1 MGDAMTEKVALREVG
16 MRDGLQNIKQFM
28 ATARKQAWCTA
39 EVAAGMREMEVASLV
54 PPKLIPQFGD
64 AEQVVAH
71 ALKQPGLKVNALIP
85 NLKGAER
92 GVALG
97 AHQLNYVLS
106 VSEGH
111 NKSNVR
117 RTTQESI
124 DDFRRIVALRD
135 AQAKDMR
142 PTLGCGLATS
152 FGCTIEGKVDEKRV
166 MQVAEDILAAGVD
179 ELMVAD
185 TVGYGDPAQVKR
197 IFSQVLRLA
206 GKVPVAAHFHN
217 TRGLGLANVLAA
229 VEVGVR
235 RFDACLGG
243 MGGCPYAPGATGNV
257 VMEDTV
263 FMLEQMGFDTGVDLP
278 ALLDVR
284 KQVQADLPGVDF
296 HGDVARAGLP
306 KTWRGR
312 LAAAAE

>member
-1 MGDAMTEKVALREVG
+1 MTEHVTLREVG
-16 MRDGLQNIKQFM
+16 MRDGLQNIAQFM
-28 ATARKQAWCTA
+28 PTDRKQAWCTA
-39 EVAAGMREMEVASLV
+39 EVAAGMREIEVASLV
-54 PPKLIPQFGD
+54 PPKLIPQFSD
-64 AEQVVAH
+64 AELVIAH
-71 ALKQPGLKVNALIP
+71 ALRQPGLKVDALIP

-97 AHQLNYVLS
+97 VHQLNYVLS

-111 NKSNVR
+111 NRANVR

-124 DDFRRIVALRD
+124 DDFKRIAALRD
-135 AQAKDMR
+135 AQPKERR
-142 PTLGCGLATS
+142 PALGCGLATS

-166 MQVAEDILAAGVD
+166 MHVAEEILKAGVD

-185 TVGYGDPAQVKR
+185 TVGYGDPGQVKR
-197 IFSQVLRLA
+197 IFTQVLRLA
-206 GKVPVAAHFHN
+206 GKTPVAAHFHN

-263 FMLEQMGFDTGVDLP
+263 FMLQQMGFDTGVDLA
-278 ALLDVR
+278 ALLEVR
-284 KQVQADLPGVDF
+284 KQVEADLPGVAF

-306 KTWRGR
+306 KTWRGN

>member
-1 MGDAMTEKVALREVG
+1 MTEHVTLREVG
-16 MRDGLQNIKQFM
+16 MRDGLQNIAQFM
-28 ATARKQAWCTA
+28 PTDRKQAWCAA
-39 EVAAGMREMEVASLV
+39 EVAAGMREIEVASLV
-54 PPKLIPQFGD
+54 PPKLILQFGD
-64 AEQVVAH
+64 AELVIAH
-71 ALKQPGLKVNALIP
+71 ALRQPGLKVNALIP

-97 AHQLNYVLS
+97 VHQLNYVLS

-111 NKSNVR
+111 NRANVR

-124 DDFRRIVALRD
+124 DDFKRIAALRD
-135 AQAKDMR
+135 AQPKERR
-142 PTLGCGLATS
+142 PALGCGLATS

-166 MQVAEDILAAGVD
+166 MHVAEEILKAGVD

-185 TVGYGDPAQVKR
+185 TVGYGDPGQVKR
-197 IFSQVLRLA
+197 IFTQVLRLA
-206 GKVPVAAHFHN
+206 GKTPVAAHFHN

-263 FMLEQMGFDTGVDLP
+263 FMLQQMGFDTGVDLA
-278 ALLDVR
+278 ALLEVR
-284 KQVQADLPGVDF
+284 KQVEADLPGVAF

-306 KTWRGR
+306 KTWRGN